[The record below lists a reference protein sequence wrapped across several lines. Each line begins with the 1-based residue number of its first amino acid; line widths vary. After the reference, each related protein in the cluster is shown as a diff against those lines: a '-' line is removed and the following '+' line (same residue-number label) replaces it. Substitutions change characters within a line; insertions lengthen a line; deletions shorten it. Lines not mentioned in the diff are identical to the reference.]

1 VNTLFEQHLDSS
13 RPVLVLINGLL
24 ADYTSY
30 DSLAFLA
37 RESFHVLRYNTCG
50 QDLVEKDTNE
60 LNKVYSLQD
69 HVHYLS
75 SVLEKHKINVP
86 IYLCGLSNGGRIALK
101 YAELF
106 PQNVKK
112 VAAFDTYDQINPMLA
127 LKLNSWKMAHQVG
140 GAVHRFDIS
149 SPWIWGE
156 SFFNEKKDFILGFR
170 QKILDGINHNI
181 SMEVSALINGALKDD
196 DDFDRVILE
205 KIQCPVLLG
214 VGAEDLLTTVSAHR
228 EMLKKLQQGTFLEME
243 NTGHASLV
251 ENPMIM
257 KKNILPFFLED

>member
-1 VNTLFEQHLDSS
+1 MNTLFEQHSDSS
-13 RPVLVLINGLL
+13 RPVLLLINGLL

-50 QDLVEKDTNE
+50 QVLVSSTDIDAQKSYGLMDHIN
-60 LNKVYSLQD
+60 LLKKVLAHHQ
-69 HVHYLS
+69 
-75 SVLEKHKINVP
+75 IQTP

-101 YAELF
+101 FAELF
-106 PQNVKK
+106 PEKVVK
-112 VAAFDTYDQINPMLA
+112 VAAFDTYDRITPMLA
-127 LKLNSWKMAHQVG
+127 LKLNAWKEAHEIG
-140 GAVHRFDIS
+140 GPVLRFDVS

-156 SFFNEKKDFILGFR
+156 SFFHEKKDFILSFR
-170 QKILDGINHNI
+170 EKIQLGLLAQK
-181 SMEVSALINGALKDD
+181 SMEVSALINGAIKDTD
-196 DDFDRVILE
+196 DSDRIDLT

-214 VGAEDLLTTVSAHR
+214 VGKEDLLTTTNLHL
-228 EMLKKLQQGTFLEME
+228 EMAKKLKHGQLIEIE

-257 KKNILPFFLED
+257 KKHILPFFLQQ